1 MKSINELLTQ
11 VKDDLETDIPALL
24 TAAGLGALA
33 IYETSQSRDAKTNGL
48 FVYHDNSSF
57 QYDRNYCAIIIQLQ
71 LNGLEAITAAEY
83 ADIISNYMIRYDA
96 KRVEAVMIDSLT
108 VDTWPPD
115 KNQTTF
121 VYLELAFVEPLDSCD
136 GQF

>member
-33 IYETSQSRDAKTNGL
+33 IYETSQSRDARTNGL

-96 KRVEAVMIDSLT
+96 KRVEAVMIESLT

-136 GQF
+136 SQF